1 MSYWGDFV
9 ALKAKTRPARRR
21 KREALV
27 HQHLENVSRDLL
39 ERHPELVREFIGR
52 NAGIYALYR
61 KGKLY
66 YVGLATALR
75 GRLKAHVKNRHGNSW
90 DSFSI
95 YLTIKDQHLREIE
108 ALLLRIANPPGAKQ
122 RGKLAQSRD
131 MRKRIAQAIR
141 RKQHSEVSSLFSP
154 RSRAVKLAQKIGVDS
169 DLVRLLPQGARIRG
183 NLKDKV
189 FRATVRPNGTVRFKG
204 VTYKSLS
211 LAASAAIK
219 RPTNGWWFWQIERGR
234 RNWIRL
240 TKIRKAGTPVYK
252 N

>member
-1 MSYWGDFV
+1 MAHFSADSIICPKGSTMPP
-9 ALKAKTRPARRR
+9 KTKARRVR
-21 KREALV
+21 RTREPLV
-27 HQHLENVSRDLL
+27 HQHLENVSRDLF
-39 ERHPELVREFIGR
+39 ENHPELVREFIGR

-75 GRLKAHVKNRHGNSW
+75 GRLRAHVKNRHGTSW

-131 MRKRIAQAIR
+131 MRKRISQAIR
-141 RKQHSEVSSLFSP
+141 RKQQTEVSSLFSP
-154 RSRAVKLAQKIGVDS
+154 RRAAKLAQKIGVDS

-183 NLKDKV
+183 SLRDK
-189 FRATVRPNGTVRFKG
+189 
-204 VTYKSLS
+204 
-211 LAASAAIK
+211 
-219 RPTNGWWFWQIERGR
+219 
-234 RNWIRL
+234 
-240 TKIRKAGTPVYK
+240 
-252 N
+252 

>member
-1 MSYWGDFV
+1 M
-9 ALKAKTRPARRR
+9 ALKAKARPTRRR

-39 ERHPELVREFIGR
+39 ETHTELVREFIGR

-75 GRLKAHVKNRHGNSW
+75 GRLRAHVKNRHGNSW

-141 RKQHSEVSSLFSP
+141 RKQRSEVSSLFSP
-154 RSRAVKLAQKIGVDS
+154 RSRAAKLAQKIGVDS

-183 NLKDKV
+183 TLKDKV
-189 FRATVRPNGTVRFKG
+189 FRATVRPNGTIRFGG

-211 LAASAAIK
+211 LAAHAAIK

>member
-1 MSYWGDFV
+1 MQWHS
-9 ALKAKTRPARRR
+9 RPR
-21 KREALV
+21 
-27 HQHLENVSRDLL
+27 
-39 ERHPELVREFIGR
+39 
-52 NAGIYALYR
+52 
-61 KGKLY
+61 
-66 YVGLATALR
+66 R
-75 GRLKAHVKNRHGNSW
+75 GRLVAENARHL
-90 DSFSI
+90 FISI
-95 YLTIKDQHLREIE
+95 SKTSREICWSVILNWFE
-108 ALLLRIANPPGAKQ
+108 SSSVATPAFTRSIEKESCTTPAWRQPCGTDLALLLRIANPPGAKQ

-131 MRKRIAQAIR
+131 MRKRISQAIR

-183 NLKDKV
+183 TLKDKV

-211 LAASAAIK
+211 LAAYAAIK

>member
-1 MSYWGDFV
+1 MS
-9 ALKAKTRPARRR
+9 LKPRAARSRRR

-27 HQHLENVSRDLL
+27 QEHLENVSRDLL
-39 ERHPELVREFIGR
+39 ERYPELVREFIGR

-108 ALLLRIANPPGAKQ
+108 ALLLRIANPPGARQ
-122 RGKLAQSRD
+122 RGKLFQSKD
-131 MRKRIAQAIR
+131 MRKRIAAAIR
-141 RKQHSEVSSLFSP
+141 RKQHNEVTSLFGA
-154 RSRAVKLAQKIGVDS
+154 RARANKIAQETPGVDS

-183 NLKDKV
+183 TLKDTV
-189 FRATVRPNGTVRFKG
+189 FRATVRPNGTVRFRG
-204 VTYKSLS
+204 ATYRSLS
-211 LAASAAIK
+211 LAAYAAVK

-234 RNWIRL
+234 KNWVRL
-240 TKIRKAGTPVYK
+240 TKIRKAGTPVYLK
-252 N
+252 